1 MVENGLRQRTL
12 VFKGMSK
19 EMMSRK
25 LQILQFN
32 LSGSFK
38 RAYDLKS
45 ELTESREHVK
55 AKEYALVSEY
65 NITHTTRDGPK
76 IQSLDKIMN
85 FLSSPS
91 EVCCLNFGSRNV
103 ILWP

>member
-12 VFKGMSK
+12 VFEGMSK

-55 AKEYALVSEY
+55 AKESALVSEY

-76 IQSLDKIMN
+76 IQSLD
-85 FLSSPS
+85 
-91 EVCCLNFGSRNV
+91 
-103 ILWP
+103 